1 MVKIYTTP
9 TCAFCHAE
17 KEFLREHD
25 IAFEEFDVASNT
37 HARQEM
43 IQKTGQMGVPV
54 TDVDGEVVVG
64 FDKARLKKL
73 LGLPK

>member
-17 KEFLREHD
+17 KEFLREHS

-37 HARQEM
+37 QARQEM